1 VGKQAEIFEL
11 SEFHFGR
18 GISPIGIESDFIEI
32 VNMGVRYRQKT
43 NRKIC
48 AHGED
53 IIFS

>member
-1 VGKQAEIFEL
+1 VEKQAEIFEL

-18 GISPIGIESDFIEI
+18 GISPIGIESDFIEM
-32 VNMGVRYRQKT
+32 NMGVRYRQKT